1 MSDGFHQTAKAPM
14 CQHHLR
20 LRVVLLELVR
30 TVGLP
35 CLEFVS
41 VWFRF
46 WTREE
51 PLGFDEQ
58 GHPAVEARALSANFE
73 EDHPGVLPTL

>member
-1 MSDGFHQTAKAPM
+1 MNYWVAM
-14 CQHHLR
+14 YRIC
-20 LRVVLLELVR
+20 E
-30 TVGLP
+30 
-35 CLEFVS
+35 
-41 VWFRF
+41 FRF